1 MKGTLEANFDNV
13 KSIIPFEVDD
23 NMSDEEIADCC
34 VALIKEEIAGGF
46 PHATA
51 FADFLS
57 MIGEKTFS
65 INQPSPIFIPKRK
78 KFKRR
83 YKR

>member
-1 MKGTLEANFDNV
+1 MKGTLEANLDNV

-23 NMSDEEIADCC
+23 NMSDEEIADYC
-34 VALIKEEIAGGF
+34 VDLIKEEINRGY
-46 PHATA
+46 PHADPAGPDGDSFRLTQ
-51 FADFLS
+51 
-57 MIGEKTFS
+57 
-65 INQPSPIFIPKRK
+65 NPSPIFIPKRK

>member
-1 MKGTLEANFDNV
+1 MKGTLEANLDKV

-23 NMSDEEIADCC
+23 NMSDEEIADYC
-34 VALIKEEIAGGF
+34 VQLIREEISRGY
-46 PHATA
+46 PHRDPDGPPG
-51 FADFLS
+51 ADFRL
-57 MIGEKTFS
+57 TQ
-65 INQPSPIFIPKRK
+65 NQSPIFIPKRK

>member
-1 MKGTLEANFDNV
+1 MKGTIEATLDNV

-23 NMSDEEIADCC
+23 SMSDEEIADHC
-34 VALIKEEIAGGF
+34 VALIKEEIARGY
-46 PHATA
+46 PNRA
-51 FADFLS
+51 FSDVVQ
-57 MIGEKTFS
+57 S
-65 INQPSPIFIPKRK
+65 ILDKAYTINKPSPIYIPKRK